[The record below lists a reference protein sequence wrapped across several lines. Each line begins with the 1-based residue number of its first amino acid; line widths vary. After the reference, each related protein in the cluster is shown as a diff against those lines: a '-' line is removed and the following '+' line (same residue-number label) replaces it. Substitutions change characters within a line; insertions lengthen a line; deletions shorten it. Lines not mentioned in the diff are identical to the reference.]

1 MLMAAS
7 HHFFVTN
14 SSSWSIWTKTNIL
27 TNTHTHSRKNRI
39 SKLDR
44 LKIKE
49 KGKCVLNTI
58 SEAKENS
65 ILLIYLNIPMN

>member
-1 MLMAAS
+1 MVHMDKDKYFDK
-7 HHFFVTN
+7 H
-14 SSSWSIWTKTNIL
+14 I
-27 TNTHTHSRKNRI
+27 HTLKKKQDL
-39 SKLDR
+39 KLDR

-65 ILLIYLNIPMN
+65 ILLIYLNIPMNNH